1 MTNIRTATWS
11 KVGKSVEIE
20 PDEIWTPDRI
30 GIEVPGGRY
39 WEPGVEENPPLPR
52 EKWLD
57 VEPEDLPFK

>member
-1 MTNIRTATWS
+1 MTQWQVAMATGN
-11 KVGKSVEIE
+11 KERAQKLNRIHETSV
-20 PDEIWTPDRI
+20 
-30 GIEVPGGRY
+30 EVPGGRY